1 MNLKKLFDVGV
12 DFEIFMKLA
21 SEEEKAQINEILRNL
36 KLDESFIQNFASK
49 DKLNI
54 LISAE
59 SWCPYARVTV
69 ATLHKLSEVAKNV
82 EIRIITEGR
91 GFMFLRSKLEIS
103 EDDYVIPTIALLDK
117 DGEFVNS
124 YIGKPQKY
132 ELRYFAKIKTE
143 FFEGKHSNDI
153 LEEILN
159 KYN

>member
-1 MNLKKLFDVGV
+1 MNLKKLYDVGV
-12 DFEIFMKLA
+12 DFETFMKLA
-21 SEEEKAQINEILRNL
+21 SDEEKAKINEILENL
-36 KLDESFIQNFASK
+36 KLDEKLVKDFESK
-49 DKLNI
+49 GELNI

-69 ATLHKLSEVAKNV
+69 STLHRLTEMVKNV
-82 EIRIITEGR
+82 EIKIITEGR
-91 GFMFLRSKLEIS
+91 GFMFLRGKLGID

-117 DGEFVNS
+117 DGELVNS
-124 YIGKPQKY
+124 YIGKPEKY
-132 ELRYFAKIKTE
+132 DLRYFAEIKTE